1 MAAKQ
6 GIVIKLT
13 NPKAKYKINYIKYR
27 IYNNDGSYTDGTKR
41 YITRKAD
48 ERTN

>member
-6 GIVIKLT
+6 YITRTLD
-13 NPKAKYKINYIKYR
+13 NPKAKYRINYIRYMIEK
-27 IYNNDGSYTDGTKR
+27 DGVTYTGTKR